1 MKKQIFISAAVLLL
15 SAALSAQTTQQ
26 SRPQG
31 QGKTQAHYRTREQ
44 SGTMTQTYEKKGT
57 PTRTQTGRQ
66 EAMQAGYKNN
76 GQMTSAQKHARNEER
91 KALKKQQKELKKQ
104 QKEMKKQQKELKKH
118 QREMN
123 NHQKEIKNQDAIQ
136 NREKNMEREKT
147 ATMNKSAHKA
157 IPPRTGAKMSKSA
170 GPGVKK

>member
-31 QGKTQAHYRTREQ
+31 QGKTQAHDRTQEQ
-44 SGTMTQTYEKKGT
+44 SGTMTQTREKKGT

-66 EAMQAGYKNN
+66 EAMQAGYKNY
-76 GQMTSAQKHARNEER
+76 GQMTSTQKHARNEER

-104 QKEMKKQQKELKKH
+104 QKEMNKH

-136 NREKNMEREKT
+136 KREKNMEREKT
-147 ATMNKSAHKA
+147 ATMSKGANKAT
-157 IPPRTGAKMSKSA
+157 PPRTGAKMSKSA
-170 GPGVKK
+170 GPGGKK

>member
-15 SAALSAQTTQQ
+15 SAALSAQIAQP
-26 SRPQG
+26 SRPQV
-31 QGKTQAHYRTREQ
+31 QGKTQAYDRTQEQ
-44 SGTMTQTYEKKGT
+44 SGSMTQIREKKGT

-104 QKEMKKQQKELKKH
+104 QKEMNKH
-118 QREMN
+118 QREMI
-123 NHQKEIKNQDAIQ
+123 NHQKEIKNQNAIQ
-136 NREKNMEREKT
+136 NREKNMEKGQNCDYEQRR
-147 ATMNKSAHKA
+147 S
-157 IPPRTGAKMSKSA
+157 
-170 GPGVKK
+170 